1 MARAEGTGN
10 EAGAVDSGSEYAG
23 AEDARLTELLR
34 TGSTTAYPALRELR
48 ARHRESV
55 LAYARLSTVSDAVA
69 RQLAA
74 HAFASAAR
82 ETAQGAD
89 SGTPVRHRLLLLAA
103 HVAGQWAAEER
114 AVGLDPA
121 LRLVLDAAGPDG
133 PVPPLLRA
141 FHSLPPRTQGLIWY
155 GLVEREAEERT
166 ALLLGMSRAD
176 MVWGV
181 ERAIPALAG
190 AALRTR
196 LADSHDPDCQDFR
209 RLIEESVRP
218 DSPRHSLDLA
228 THMTQCPHC
237 TMAYEEQCA
246 LRDTPRAALAEGLL
260 PWWGAAYAG
269 AAERGGRDAF
279 GAASTTGAQAG
290 TSVEAGGRAHMP
302 GRRAA
307 HGAGRA
313 AGAGALG
320 AYSASGWDGPGSASA
335 AGSGSASGGTSGA
348 GRGGWGTAPGPAA
361 WAGRAGRG
369 PAAGKGPAGR
379 GSVAEA
385 ARAWPASR
393 RFALASAALGVALAP
408 LLLFLL
414 SPGDPP
420 AQNAAAHTRYT
431 PPPAPAVTV
440 TATVSVTPSPSPSPT
455 PSKTRTSPSPK
466 PTPTPSPTS
475 ARPRPT
481 TAAPKPPPPPPAHA
495 PNGTY
500 AQVVNDATGRCLDI
514 ADGWFDK
521 GNDVIAAPCSG
532 SDTQLWRYDA
542 ERQVLQAYADDDFC
556 LDSRGSDDRGAGI
569 WTCDSVYGSNGR
581 NLMFAVDDDGVVRPY
596 VAPYTALTA
605 YGSDDGLWFDWTGE
619 DGGSA
624 TQRWHAGR
632 TG

>member
-10 EAGAVDSGSEYAG
+10 EAGAVDSESEYSG
-23 AEDARLTELLR
+23 AADARLTELLR

-74 HAFASAAR
+74 HAFTSAAR

-103 HVAGQWAAEER
+103 QVAGQWAAEER

-121 LRLVLDAAGPDG
+121 LRLVLGAAGPDG

-155 GLVEREAEERT
+155 GLVERETEERT

-176 MVWGV
+176 VAWGV
-181 ERAIPALAG
+181 ERTLPALAG

-196 LADSHDPDCQDFR
+196 LADSDDPHCQDFR

-260 PWWGAAYAG
+260 PWSGAAYAG
-269 AAERGGRDAF
+269 EAPVGAS
-279 GAASTTGAQAG
+279 GAAAAAG
-290 TSVEAGGRAHMP
+290 TSAGGDGRDTGTHST

-307 HGAGRA
+307 PGT
-313 AGAGALG
+313 GALAVHG
-320 AYSASGWDGPGSASA
+320 
-335 AGSGSASGGTSGA
+335 GSGSGGWNGPGRSSAAHSRTASGAASGA
-348 GRGGWGTAPGPAA
+348 GRGAAAISGPGAGVRPAGSGPAGSRP
-361 WAGRAGRG
+361 AGE
-369 PAAGKGPAGR
+369 GPAGR
-379 GSVAEA
+379 GSVEEA

-393 RFALASAALGVALAP
+393 RFALASAALGVALTP

-414 SPGDPP
+414 TPGDPP

-431 PPPAPAVTV
+431 PPPVPAVTV
-440 TATVSVTPSPSPSPT
+440 TATVSVTPSPSPSPS

-481 TAAPKPPPPPPAHA
+481 TAAPKPPPPPPAPHA
-495 PNGTY
+495 PNGVY
-500 AQVVNDATGRCLDI
+500 AEVVNEDTGRCLDI

-556 LDSRGSDDRGAGI
+556 LDNRGSDDRGAGI

-581 NLMFAVDDDGVVRPY
+581 NLMFEVTSDGVIRPY

-605 YGSDDGLWFDWTGE
+605 YGSDDGLWFDWAE
-619 DGGSA
+619 DDDGSPA
-624 TQRWHAGR
+624 QRWQAGR
-632 TG
+632 AR